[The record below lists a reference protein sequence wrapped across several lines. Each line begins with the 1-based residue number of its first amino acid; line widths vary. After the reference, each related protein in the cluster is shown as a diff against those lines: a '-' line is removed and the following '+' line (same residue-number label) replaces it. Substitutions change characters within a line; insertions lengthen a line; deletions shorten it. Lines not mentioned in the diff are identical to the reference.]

1 MNSIAAQRYLF
12 SLLFL
17 LWGGAMVGQNLL
29 INSSFERLPEVKDRL
44 KVKLEPCAF
53 SGNPELFENA
63 VDVWHTYNK
72 VTPDIFLYDST
83 AQCPLDI
90 PRPRTGNRLLGLI
103 MYHPGTDGEHEY
115 DYHEYVEGRLAR
127 TLTPGK
133 RYRVSFWVQEGK
145 KAGADHL
152 SRRSA
157 LKTKIEPVNCG
168 NFGFYFSTEPS
179 SNTEDIRMSIFTYDL
194 KPQVVFKEIV
204 KTTDGWT
211 KMSATFV
218 PDRPFRYL
226 IFGNFASDGV
236 TPTDLPTERNAEIE
250 AHNVKI
256 DRHEQK
262 IKRVAYYFFDD
273 FAVVEDT
280 EPPAKVEKPVNP
292 AAQKLLVDKKL
303 SFSATLLFEVDR
315 AELKT
320 EASKELNMLV
330 AALKQNPSIRLEI
343 GGHTDNT
350 GSASHNQ
357 QLSEQR
363 ADAVR
368 NYLASKGVAMDRLL
382 IKGYGATVPVS
393 DNQTEEGR
401 AANRRVDCKVL
412 E

>member
-1 MNSIAAQRYLF
+1 MTAQRYFF
-12 SLLFL
+12 SSLFL
-17 LWGGAMVGQNLL
+17 LWGSVMAGQNLL
-29 INSSFERLPEVKDRL
+29 INSSFERLPEVRDRM

-63 VDVWHTYNK
+63 VDVWHTYHK
-72 VTPDIFLYDST
+72 VTPDIFLYDT
-83 AQCPLDI
+83 TGQCPLDI
-90 PRPRTGNRLLGLI
+90 PRPRTGSRLLGLI

-157 LKTKIEPVNCG
+157 FKTQIEPVNCG

-179 SNTEDIRMSIFTYDL
+179 SNAEDIRMSIFTYDI

-204 KTTDGWT
+204 QTTDGWT

-236 TPTDLPTERNAEIE
+236 TPTDLPAERNAYIE
-250 AHNVKI
+250 AHNVKQ
-256 DRHEQK
+256 DLHEQK
-262 IKRVAYYFFDD
+262 IKRIAYYFFDD

-280 EPPAKVEKPVNP
+280 EPSVKPEKPVNP

-315 AELKT
+315 SELKP

-330 AALKQNPSIRLEI
+330 AALKQNPPIRLEI

-350 GSASHNQ
+350 GSTSHNQ

-368 NYLASKGVAMDRLL
+368 RYLVGKGVSQDRLL
-382 IKGYGATVPVS
+382 IKGYGATVPIA
-393 DNQTEEGR
+393 DNQNEEGR
-401 AANRRVDCKVL
+401 AANRRVECKVL
-412 E
+412 